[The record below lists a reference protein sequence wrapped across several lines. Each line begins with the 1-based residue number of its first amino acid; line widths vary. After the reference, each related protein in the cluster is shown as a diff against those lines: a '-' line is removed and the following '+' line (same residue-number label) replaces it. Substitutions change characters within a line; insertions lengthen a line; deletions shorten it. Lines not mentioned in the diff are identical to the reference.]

1 MILKNDKFRLQVT
14 GYKLQ
19 VTSCKAL
26 NPGTCNLKPATRRLK
41 PATLLAYCLV
51 PIVLLIS
58 GCYSFKDIGSIPKE
72 VKTFRVNYIE
82 NKARYINPQLSPQ
95 LTDKLRQKIMGQ
107 TRLAGVQSEDAHYDI
122 NGQVTGYNVTT
133 SGISSGGTTNQQ
145 QASIQR
151 LTVTVHLNFRN
162 NLDPSKNFEA
172 DVSRNFDYSANLTI
186 TQAEA
191 QLNETI
197 VKNMVDEIFNRIFS
211 NW

>member
-1 MILKNDKFRLQVT
+1 MILKSD
-14 GYKLQ
+14 
-19 VTSCKAL
+19 
-26 NPGTCNLKPATRRLK
+26 LKVNRQSSFGNRQYEINAAKR
-41 PATLLAYCLV
+41 YCL
-51 PIVLLIS
+51 LLIASCLLVS
-58 GCYSFKDIGSIPKE
+58 GCYSFKDIGQIPKE

-82 NKARYINPQLSPQ
+82 NRARYINPQLSPQ

-107 TRLAGVQSEDAHYDI
+107 TRLAGVQTEDAHYDI
-122 NGQVTGYNVTT
+122 AGQVTGYNVTT
-133 SGISSGGTTNQQ
+133 SGVSSGTGQQ
-145 QASIQR
+145 QASLQR

-172 DVSRNFDYSANLTI
+172 DVSRNFDYSAQLSI

>member
-1 MILKNDKFRLQVT
+1 MISKNDFPNRQSAMSNRQYRFAAFCQLPIARYRL
-14 GYKLQ
+14 LI
-19 VTSCKAL
+19 
-26 NPGTCNLKPATRRLK
+26 
-41 PATLLAYCLV
+41 AYCML
-51 PIVLLIS
+51 PIVLLTS

-82 NKARYINPQLSPQ
+82 NRARYINPQLSPQ

-107 TRLAGVQSEDAHYDI
+107 TRLAGVQTEDAHYDI
-122 NGQVTGYNVTT
+122 SGQVTGYNVTT
-133 SGISSGGTTNQQ
+133 SAITSSGANNQQ
-145 QASIQR
+145 QAAGQR

-172 DVSRNFDYSANLTI
+172 DVSRNFDYAATLSI
-186 TQAEA
+186 TEAEA

-197 VKNMVDEIFNRIFS
+197 IKNMVDEIFNRIFS